1 MNREQTIEQ
10 IRVALSK
17 VLGQEIPHV
26 SEDVRLVEDLS
37 LDSTSV
43 IELLM
48 ALEDTT
54 GLEVDVEDLE
64 PDVFRT
70 VGSLAD
76 YLAAGVSDR
85 VA

>member
-1 MNREQTIEQ
+1 MNREQTIEH
-10 IRVALSK
+10 IRVALST
-17 VLGQEIPHV
+17 VLDRQIPHV

-54 GLEVDVEDLE
+54 GLEVDVEELE

-70 VGSLAD
+70 VGTLAD
-76 YLAAGVSDR
+76 YLTVGVPDA

>member
-1 MNREQTIEQ
+1 MNREQTIED
-10 IRVALSK
+10 IRVALST
-17 VLGQEIPHV
+17 VLDRQIPQV

-54 GLEVDVEDLE
+54 GLEVDVEELE

-70 VGSLAD
+70 VGTLAN
-76 YLAAGVSDR
+76 YLTAGVPDA

>member
-10 IRVALSK
+10 IRIALST
-17 VLGQEIPHV
+17 VLGRQIPDV

-54 GLEVDVEDLE
+54 GLEVDVDDLE
-64 PDVFRT
+64 PDVFRS

-76 YLAAGVSDR
+76 YLAAAVSDP